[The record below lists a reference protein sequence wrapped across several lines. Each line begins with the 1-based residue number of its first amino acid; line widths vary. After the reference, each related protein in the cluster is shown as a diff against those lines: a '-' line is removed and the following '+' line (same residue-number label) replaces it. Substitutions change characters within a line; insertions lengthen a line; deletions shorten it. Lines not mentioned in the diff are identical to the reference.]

1 MKTTFEWLKMLGVIL
16 AVILL
21 GELPVVKSISLE
33 MKRSRRAGNTTGTL
47 VDLNCAFAD

>member
-1 MKTTFEWLKMLGVIL
+1 MKTFLEWLKVLGVLL

-33 MKRSRRAGNTTGTL
+33 MKRSRRVGNMTGTL